1 MPHAT
6 EDTINDIMASY
17 LREKGF
23 KITTQISAPLYSGNK
38 KPDFELS
45 NGKLLYGEGEW
56 NGSYLKGM
64 TQAIEYGDISGASGY
79 FLIGYPESL
88 KRTLRSK
95 QLPLLNPEKIFGDT
109 EFRGLLKLKDTP
121 SSIFRGK
128 IEDINKWIK
137 EALSKTIKKDPDEY
151 VRIMHDIVQEL
162 STYIEE
168 EPTHF
173 ESLFENVVSSIAGK
187 EGKKS
192 AARKAAAYLL
202 LNQIVFYHVM
212 SKEGHVPEID
222 EKKLK
227 VPTQLFTEY
236 FRPVTDAINY
246 HAIFDFDVASLFP
259 KKSNQFIVDLVR
271 NIKALEP
278 EDFTRNL
285 LGSIF
290 HKLIPREIRKPLAA
304 YYTNPAAAS
313 LLANIAITEPS
324 SKVADLACGSGTLLV
339 AAYNKKAELSRGQT
353 TENIH
358 KRFVERELT
367 GIDVMPFAAHLAV
380 VQLALKNPGY
390 MTDKVRIGVWDS
402 TLLNSKSIIDPIHS
416 MMPAGQ
422 RKMADYQEENFS
434 KIRKKQGA
442 ISGKGGGALFLMG
455 KFDVVLMN
463 PPFSRKQNITKELR
477 TELTERFKDYS
488 HYLSAE
494 QNYNVY
500 FTYLADRFL
509 ESSGK
514 IAMVLPANMLKQ
526 KSSKGFRE
534 FITEKYSVDFV
545 IMNEFRSAFSEDTSF
560 RDMLFI
566 ASKGDN
572 KLKQNSASAIFVM
585 LKVLPSTVNYEEILE
600 ELRSF
605 SISQGQKANSHLLK
619 ATKVSQDKL
628 KLQDDWYK
636 LLPGEVNQEYTKD
649 SSRMVS
655 LEKVV
660 AKVIQG
666 FRFEKNSEFVST
678 KDTLIS
684 LPREKRVRM
693 NNKILK
699 VRGSNF
705 VVQNPNSEEDLI
717 IPKNS
722 TFPAIRTASW
732 QKSIKVIHPMDFVI
746 IERFEGDQEFWSESD
761 IDQML
766 VRRREHI
773 DSRKANL
780 LMAGYGNIDLS
791 SPGTFFIAFC
801 SETEIAP
808 TWSFW
813 ALPCIKYDDAVIMAL
828 WLNSTFALSNL
839 LKSRT
844 EVRGTNIKWRKKDV
858 ENLPVVAVN
867 SLSEKEVKMAK
878 SLLTELNRMD
888 FPCLIEQLETNYIG
902 RIKIDSFFTRIL
914 GMNITDAE
922 IIDLQKNLGARLR
935 KMQKMMTRD

>member
-6 EDTINDIMASY
+6 EDTINDMIASF
-17 LREKGF
+17 LRGKGF
-23 KITTQISAPLYSGNK
+23 KITTQMSAQLYSGNK

-45 NGKLLYGEGEW
+45 NSKVLYGEGEW
-56 NGSYLKGM
+56 NSSYLKGM

-79 FLIGYPESL
+79 FLLGYPESL
-88 KRTLRSK
+88 RKKLRSK
-95 QLPLLNPEKIFGDT
+95 QLQLVNPEKIFGDA
-109 EFRGLLKLKDTP
+109 EFRGLLKVKNQP

-128 IEDINKWIK
+128 VEDISKWIED
-137 EALSKTIKKDPDEY
+137 ALLERIKKDPDEY

-162 STYIEE
+162 STYIKE
-168 EPTHF
+168 EPIHF
-173 ESLFENVVSSIAGK
+173 QSLFENVVSSIAGK

-212 SKEGHVPEID
+212 SKEGHVTEID
-222 EKKLK
+222 ERNLK

-259 KKSNQFIVDLVR
+259 KKANQFIVDLVR
-271 NIKALEP
+271 NIKEIAP

-290 HKLIPREIRKPLAA
+290 HKLIPQEIRKPLAA
-304 YYTNPAAAS
+304 YYTNPIAAS
-313 LLANIAITEPS
+313 LLANIAIEKPS
-324 SKVADLACGSGTLLV
+324 SRVADLACGSGTLLV
-339 AAYNKKAELSRGQT
+339 AAYNKKAELSQGET

-358 KRFVERELT
+358 KRFVEKELT

-402 TLLNSKSIIDPIHS
+402 TMLNPKSSIDPIHA
-416 MMPAGQ
+416 MMPLGQ
-422 RKMADYQEENFS
+422 RKMADYQEENIV

-442 ISGKGGGALFLMG
+442 ISGKGTGSSFVMG

-477 TELTERFKDYS
+477 TELEERFEDYS
-488 HYLSAE
+488 HYLTAE

-509 ESSGK
+509 EKDGK
-514 IAMVLPANMLKQ
+514 LAMVLPATMLKQ
-526 KSSKGFRE
+526 KSSKLFRK
-534 FITEKYSVDFV
+534 FIMKNYSVDFV
-545 IMNEFRSAFSEDTSF
+545 ILTEFRSAFSEDTSF

-566 ASKGDN
+566 ASKREDRSI
-572 KLKQNSASAIFVM
+572 QEHAIFAM
-585 LKVLPSTVNYEEILE
+585 LKVLPSIMNCNEILAD
-600 ELRSF
+600 LRSLCN
-605 SISQGQKANSHLLK
+605 SQGQKVNTHLLK
-619 ATKVSQDKL
+619 AVKISQDKL

-636 LLPGEVNQEYTKD
+636 LLPGEVDQEYSRE
-649 SSRMVS
+649 SSKMTS
-655 LEKVV
+655 LDKVV
-660 AKVIQG
+660 TKVIQG
-666 FRFEKNSEFVST
+666 FRYERNSEFVST
-678 KDTLIS
+678 RDTLIS
-684 LPREKRVRM
+684 LPREKRVRIDI
-693 NNKILK
+693 KILK
-699 VRGSNF
+699 IEDSEVI
-705 VVQNPNSEEDLI
+705 VQNPNSEENLV
-717 IPKNS
+717 IPKNA

-732 QKSIKVIHPMDFVI
+732 QKSIKIKRPMDFAIV
-746 IERFEGDQEFWSESD
+746 ERFNRDNEFWTESD
-761 IDQML
+761 VDQML

-780 LMAGYGNIDLS
+780 VMAGYGNIDLS
-791 SPGTFFIAFC
+791 SPGTFFLAFC
-801 SETEIAP
+801 SKTEIAP

-813 ALPCIKYDDAVIMAL
+813 SLPCLKYEEAIVMAL
-828 WLNSTFALSNL
+828 WLNSSFALSNL

-844 EVRGTNIKWRKKDV
+844 EVRGTNIKWRKKDIEKV
-858 ENLPVVAVN
+858 PVADIN
-867 SLSEKEVKMAK
+867 RLSTKEIEMAK
-878 SLLTELNRMD
+878 SLLEELAKMA

-902 RIKIDSFFTRIL
+902 RTKIDTYFARIL
-914 GMNITDAE
+914 NIDITEAK
-922 IIDLQKNLGARLR
+922 IIELQKDLGFRLR
-935 KMQKMMTRD
+935 KMQKMMKRD